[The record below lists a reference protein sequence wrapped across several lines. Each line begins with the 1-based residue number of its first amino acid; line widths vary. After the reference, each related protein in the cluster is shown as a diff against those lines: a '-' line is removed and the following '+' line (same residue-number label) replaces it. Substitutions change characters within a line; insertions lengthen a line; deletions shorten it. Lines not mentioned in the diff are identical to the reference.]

1 MRHQSHEE
9 AGARGTRLIAAALV
23 LILGALS
30 LASCSA
36 TDRAGNVA
44 RAGHFERV
52 RARDAIAPRL
62 RLPGRIERI
71 AHGSSGVIVR
81 YRSSAVDRRDGRVP
95 ARCSPASG
103 SRFHPGIT
111 AVRCS
116 AADRAGNIARSGF
129 AVVVRTMP
137 GSTPPLLCFPVDP
150 CDATRQYAAW
160 KFDR

>member
-1 MRHQSHEE
+1 MRHQRHEK
-9 AGARGTRLIAAALV
+9 AGARGTRQIAAALV

-44 RAGHFERV
+44 RAGHSERV
-52 RARDAIAPRL
+52 HARDAMAPRL
-62 RLPGRIERI
+62 QLPGRIERF

-95 ARCSPASG
+95 ARCSPGSG

-111 AVRCS
+111 AVRCT
-116 AADRAGNIARSGF
+116 AADRAGNVARGGF
-129 AVVVRTMP
+129 AVVVRAMP
-137 GSTPPLLCFPVDP
+137 GSPAPLLCFPEDP
-150 CDATRQYAAW
+150 CDATRRYAAW
-160 KFDR
+160 VAR